1 MPPRLKKGF
10 GIKPVNHP
18 HTEPIRTRRVMDRL
32 QRAQDTPVDGLQG
45 ACPSCGGSGV
55 LRTDGTSYRT
65 CLECVGQGVLPQFEA
80 SDELSVAMARAMGR
94 GFRGDLSAWI
104 SGAR

>member
-1 MPPRLKKGF
+1 
-10 GIKPVNHP
+10 
-18 HTEPIRTRRVMDRL
+18 MDRL
-32 QRAQDTPVDGLQG
+32 QRAQDTPAEGLQG

-55 LRTDGTSYRT
+55 LRTDGASYRT

-80 SDELSVAMARAMGR
+80 SDALSVAMARAMGRGVGR

>member
-1 MPPRLKKGF
+1 
-10 GIKPVNHP
+10 
-18 HTEPIRTRRVMDRL
+18 MDRL
-32 QRAQDTPVDGLQG
+32 QGPPTTGAEGPQG

-65 CLECVGQGVLPQFEA
+65 CLACVGQGVLPQFEA
-80 SDELSVAMARAMGR
+80 QFSSSDALSLAMARAMGRGR

-104 SGAR
+104 SGAK

>member
-1 MPPRLKKGF
+1 
-10 GIKPVNHP
+10 
-18 HTEPIRTRRVMDRL
+18 MDRSEES
-32 QRAQDTPVDGLQG
+32 
-45 ACPSCGGSGV
+45 CPSCGGSGV

-65 CLECVGQGVLPQFEA
+65 CLACVGQGVLPQFDA
-80 SDELSVAMARAMGR
+80 RLAPRDALSLAMAREAMGRGQGQGRDR

>member
-1 MPPRLKKGF
+1 M
-10 GIKPVNHP
+10 
-18 HTEPIRTRRVMDRL
+18 
-32 QRAQDTPVDGLQG
+32 
-45 ACPSCGGSGV
+45 

-65 CLECVGQGVLPQFEA
+65 CLACVGQGVLPQFDA
-80 SDELSVAMARAMGR
+80 RLAPRDALSLAMAREAMGRNQGRGRGRDR